1 MSLKNA
7 KDMQVL
13 NIVKE
18 SVIRNIKNKHLL
30 YYVVDC
36 L

>member
-7 KDMQVL
+7 KDMQML

-18 SVIRNIKNKHLL
+18 SVIGNIKNKHLL